1 MQIGKS
7 IFHQLRSFSVVG
19 NICDITEGYEYITII
34 FFSLEDHPMTN
45 FVEATNCHH
54 HYIWQATHH
63 ASEGD
68 AVYVDNDE
76 QMDSHELVYH
86 DHASTT
92 ENQNDSDEFRVESDD
107 VSDVDE
113 ENEEHFL
120 DHSHD
125 ETDSFFASHRQ
136 SRGGGGGTRGGGP
149 MVLPGTGRI
158 ER

>member
-1 MQIGKS
+1 
-7 IFHQLRSFSVVG
+7 
-19 NICDITEGYEYITII
+19 
-34 FFSLEDHPMTN
+34 MTN

-113 ENEEHFL
+113 ENNRVTTKSYNPNVIL
-120 DHSHD
+120 
-125 ETDSFFASHRQ
+125 TLR
-136 SRGGGGGTRGGGP
+136 P
-149 MVLPGTGRI
+149 P
-158 ER
+158 

>member
-1 MQIGKS
+1 
-7 IFHQLRSFSVVG
+7 
-19 NICDITEGYEYITII
+19 
-34 FFSLEDHPMTN
+34 MTN

-54 HYIWQATHH
+54 HYIWQAAHH

-125 ETDSFFASHRQ
+125 DTDSFFASQRQ

-149 MVLPGTGRI
+149 GRYWDTRLGTQPDRSALRHFGGIARP
-158 ER
+158 ENRSAAKKPTPNGCAAWRFPPTVKKL

>member
-1 MQIGKS
+1 ME
-7 IFHQLRSFSVVG
+7 
-19 NICDITEGYEYITII
+19 NICDITQGYEYITIT

-125 ETDSFFASHRQ
+125 DTDSFFASHRQ